1 MPPANNPPQR
11 GFEYLSLAAVLIL
24 HAVMLVA
31 YFVPALGGP
40 DANAYQ
46 VSARMVEEH
55 GRFHQLPKDEL
66 AHVGRMWVVNDAGEW
81 YPKYPPLYPA
91 LSGAVMKAAGPEAGL
106 WVSPVCAWLVVLGIY
121 VLCRARLP
129 GWAAVLAA
137 FVMST
142 MPVFNLFAID
152 KVSHPPSLLFLVW
165 GYALFFHGTNA
176 PHARRA
182 AWFAGAGLL
191 VGYSV
196 GIRYPN
202 VLLALPPSLWM
213 ALRWRE
219 ARGASVA
226 WLAGLAVPAV
236 LLMWYHTASFGHP
249 LRTAYSLTEEQGGFG
264 LVYFAKNLRLY
275 LPALVTDGFGP
286 LLVLSGL
293 GFVMTWFSDWRRGAF
308 YAVWIAPLTAL
319 YISYYWAPSQH
330 PPSFIRFL
338 LPLTAAWILLAL
350 FFLRDWFAATKASAG
365 VRAGVIAVLVLVQ
378 GGWGIAKS
386 LTEMETRYGSTE
398 VTRMRTR
405 FLLDQVPAGATLFA
419 DAWWLDELEFHGGRA
434 LYWDALLDQK
444 ALGAALDRTTALPGP
459 DSLQPA
465 RARRLQQRLV
475 DVEPPVYR
483 AEIEK
488 LIDTRLATGRGVYLA
503 KTARSLESLLAF
515 WGPSFRFEEVATLE
529 PFAEPYLL
537 FSPRWSLSRA
547 WMPLEADTPRVKL
560 FEITRAP

>member
-1 MPPANNPPQR
+1 MSSAKDR
-11 GFEYLSLAAVLIL
+11 RHRLFELAVLGSIL
-24 HAVMLVA
+24 AVYALLLGL
-31 YFVPALGGP
+31 YTVPVLGGP

-46 VSARMVEEH
+46 VSARMVELD
-55 GRFHQLPKDEL
+55 GRFHQPPREEL

-91 LSGAVMKAAGPEAGL
+91 LSGAVMKALGPEAGL

-121 VLCRARLP
+121 VLCRTRLP
-129 GWAAVLAA
+129 GWAALLGA

-142 MPVFNLFAID
+142 TPVFNLFAVD

-176 PHARRA
+176 APARRA
-182 AWFAGAGLL
+182 RWFAAAGLL

-202 VLLALPPSLWM
+202 ALMALPPTLWLL
-213 ALRWRE
+213 LRWRE
-219 ARGASVA
+219 ARAAAVA
-226 WLAGLAVPAV
+226 WGIGLAVPAA
-236 LLMWYHTASFGHP
+236 LLAWYHAVSFGHP

-264 LVYFAKNLRLY
+264 LGYFVKNLRLY

-293 GFVMTWFSDWRRGAF
+293 GFVTTWFADWRRGAF
-308 YAVWIAPLTAL
+308 YTLWIAPLTAL

-330 PPSFIRFL
+330 PPSYIRFL

-350 FFLRDWFAATKASAG
+350 SLVRDLFTALNAPLRLRVAM
-365 VRAGVIAVLVLVQ
+365 IAVLVLAQ

-386 LTEMETRYGSTE
+386 LTEMETRYSANVETQRL
-398 VTRMRTR
+398 TD
-405 FLLDQVPAGATLFA
+405 FLLEQVPPGAALFA

-444 ALGAALDRTTALPGP
+444 VLGRALGRTTRLPGP
-459 DSLQPA
+459 DSLQPE
-465 RARRLQQRLV
+465 RARRLQRRLV
-475 DVEPPVYR
+475 DVEPSAYR
-483 AEIEK
+483 AAIEE
-488 LIDTRLATGRGVYLA
+488 LVGGRLAEGEVYLA
-503 KTARSLESLLAF
+503 GTPGSLQPLLAF
-515 WGPSFRFEEVATLE
+515 WGTSFGFAEVAVLE
-529 PFAEPYLL
+529 PASKRYRL
-537 FSPRWSLSRA
+537 FSPQWSLSRA
-547 WMPLEADTPRVKL
+547 WMPAEERSPEVRVYRIEKR
-560 FEITRAP
+560 E